1 MDAMLFIFNYPSFPQ
16 LSRKNQ
22 KNKVDK
28 IELPKLRKLTGSS
41 FRLLETG
48 KLELPELEDIESDSV
63 YLFQGCTI
71 DDLSLPKLKR
81 LGYYSFTATTF
92 TDSNNT
98 NTVVPCRIGRLSM
111 PALET
116 INTTSIIVTETPSIT
131 NIGFGGAVIGE
142 LSMPKLT
149 SINGSPFYHLDTDV
163 LHLPGLKKVSAYS
176 RFLEGSTI
184 SELNMPVQKSFT
196 GDKCFG
202 DMPNLK
208 DIYLPETLRELQNL
222 VTGYYVF
229 SDGLTEDQTIHVP
242 FAEGKL
248 PSGWKNWLD
257 PECKAKVVYGGI
269 DGSKL

>member
-1 MDAMLFIFNYPSFPQ
+1 M
-16 LSRKNQ
+16 
-22 KNKVDK
+22 
-28 IELPKLRKLTGSS
+28 
-41 FRLLETG
+41 LETG
-48 KLELPELEDIESDSV
+48 KLELPELEDIESDNV

-81 LGYYSFTATTF
+81 LGYYAFSATTF
-92 TDSNNT
+92 TDSNDT
-98 NTVVPCRIGRLSM
+98 DTVVPCRIGRLSM

-116 INTTSIIVTETPSIT
+116 INTMWHTVNETTSIT
-131 NIGFGGAVIGE
+131 NSSFGGAVIGE

-184 SELNMPVQKSFT
+184 SKLNMPVLQSFE

-208 DIYLPETLRELQNL
+208 DIYLPETLRELRNRL
-222 VTGYYVF
+222 DGYYVF

>member
-1 MDAMLFIFNYPSFPQ
+1 M
-16 LSRKNQ
+16 
-22 KNKVDK
+22 
-28 IELPKLRKLTGSS
+28 
-41 FRLLETG
+41 LETG

-81 LGYYSFTATTF
+81 LGYYAFNATTF

-116 INTTSIIVTETPSIT
+116 INTMWHTVNETTSIT
-131 NIGFGGAVIGE
+131 NSSFGGAVIGE

-184 SELNMPVQKSFT
+184 SKLNMPVLQSFK

-208 DIYLPETLRELQNL
+208 DIYLPETLRELRNRL
-222 VTGYYVF
+222 DGYYVF